1 MGYHKEYHLTAS
13 PTVDMFFYKM
23 HNFWTILLIGFI
35 VIPAFRLTAQAT
47 IATDSPQGKSPYVFA
62 AHI

>member
-1 MGYHKEYHLTAS
+1 MGYLKEYHLTAS
-13 PTVDMFFYKM
+13 RTVDKFHKM
-23 HNFWTILLIGFI
+23 HNLWTILLIGFI

-47 IATDSPQGKSPYVFA
+47 IATDSPQGKSPYVFT

>member
-1 MGYHKEYHLTAS
+1 M
-13 PTVDMFFYKM
+13 DIFFYKM

-35 VIPAFRLTAQAT
+35 LIPTFRLTAQAT
-47 IATDSPQGKSPYVFA
+47 VATDSPRGKSLYVFT